1 MCPQITV
8 SISPERSK
16 AMIHKI
22 AERFGMNNDYLVAT
36 RAKPACIVRAGICF
50 ALRKR
55 DWSLNEIGKVI
66 NRDHT
71 SVMNLLKYRIDYES
85 DGYLEIDKIVASFT
99 PTLVKGMIMSG
110 TSPSR
115 PKLTKGQLDKTNK
128 MIVTTKT

>member
-8 SISPERSK
+8 SIAPDRAR

-22 AERFGMNNDYLVAT
+22 AEKFGMSNDYLVST
-36 RAKPACIVRAGICF
+36 KAKPACIVRAGICL

-66 NRDHT
+66 SRDHT
-71 SVMNLLKYRIDYES
+71 SVMNLLLYRIDCNSE
-85 DGYLEIDKIVASFT
+85 GYKEIDKIVGSFT

-110 TSPSR
+110 TSPSH
-115 PKLTKGQLDKTNK
+115 PKLTKGQLDKAHS
-128 MIVTTKT
+128 MIVPIRT